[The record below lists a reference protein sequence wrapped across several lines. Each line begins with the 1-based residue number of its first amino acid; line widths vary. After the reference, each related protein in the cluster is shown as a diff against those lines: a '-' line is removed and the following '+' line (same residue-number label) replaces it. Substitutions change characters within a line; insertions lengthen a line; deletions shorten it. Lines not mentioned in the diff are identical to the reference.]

1 MPSESFSE
9 MLGVLKEFVSFM
21 NYAVSIGREEG
32 GEEGREGGGGR
43 EGGRGAA
50 CQSTTRLIVMDVMS

>member
-1 MPSESFSE
+1 MPSKSFSE

-32 GEEGREGGGGR
+32 REGKEGREGGGGR
-43 EGGRGAA
+43 EGGEQFVRALQG
-50 CQSTTRLIVMDVMS
+50 LL